1 MYLILIRNLYNHT
14 IVQDVPVTYGC
25 QPTGTCESRCGS
37 GSDQDCWCDD
47 LCVTRGDCCC
57 DIQNFCHLESVSRT
71 NTTTSAPDSEVFTL
85 RPSQEGL
92 AVDNSTSS
100 TSLSSENTTDA
111 ASDSTLTFD
120 LASST
125 ASDPHCRCRTNEDG
139 PVIGGCC
146 QFPFIYAGV
155 EHHTCIEVG
164 GCQSWCATELDTQGH
179 YIPDMWGFCDDTC
192 HWDTPTPLPVTEAT
206 LVSEKDVTISFT
218 GNTTTTT
225 ASIQHSHA
233 SESTL
238 EESLSSSS
246 TESSSV
252 SEEPTTVISESS
264 TRKPFKFKPSDDF
277 IKNLPPDHSL
287 VVIHEDLHDPVRVST
302 LKIFSSYTLSSLY
315 RHL

>member
-1 MYLILIRNLYNHT
+1 MT
-14 IVQDVPVTYGC
+14 SGC

-37 GSDQDCWCDD
+37 GSDQDCWCDE

-57 DIQNFCHLESVSRT
+57 DIQNFCHLESASRT
-71 NTTTSAPDSEVFTL
+71 NTTSAPDSEVFTL
-85 RPSQEGL
+85 RPSQADS
-92 AVDNSTSS
+92 AVENSTS
-100 TSLSSENTTDA
+100 SSENTTDA
-111 ASDSTLTFD
+111 TSDSTLTFD

-155 EHHTCIEVG
+155 EHHTCIQVG

-179 YIPDMWGFCDDTC
+179 YIPDMWGFCGDTC
-192 HWDTPTPLPVTEAT
+192 QWDTPTPLPVTEAT
-206 LVSEKDVTISFT
+206 LVTEEDVTTSFT
-218 GNTTTTT
+218 ANTTI
-225 ASIQHSHA
+225 SIQHSHS
-233 SESTL
+233 SESTS

-246 TESSSV
+246 TESSTV

-302 LKIFSSYTLSSLY
+302 FNLFSSYTRSLY